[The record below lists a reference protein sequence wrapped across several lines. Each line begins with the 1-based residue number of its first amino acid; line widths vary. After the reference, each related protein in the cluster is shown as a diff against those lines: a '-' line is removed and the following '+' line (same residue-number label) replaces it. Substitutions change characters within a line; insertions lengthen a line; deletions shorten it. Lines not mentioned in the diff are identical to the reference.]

1 MQTAKGIGNNGLG
14 CISKLTGILY
24 LPDRL
29 VRAINL
35 GVCPSGTRWK
45 SLKAAV
51 RWVHFGEHRFA
62 MRTGV
67 APPDFKAH
75 NERGRLSVNK
85 FKAIARYGS

>member
-14 CISKLTGILY
+14 CIAKLTGILY

-45 SLKAAV
+45 VSRQPYDGFTLASTGSLCGLV
-51 RWVHFGEHRFA
+51 SP
-62 MRTGV
+62 
-67 APPDFKAH
+67 PPDFKAH